1 MKINFVNERD
11 DDVSKY
17 KKIIKKVFKRVK
29 SKMFFNVIFVD
40 NDMIQQINRDYRGID
55 RVTDVITFALMEN
68 PNEIMKGD
76 VGLDNPVSREY
87 ELGDVFICVERALE
101 QAKDYGHSIERE
113 IGFLSVHGY
122 LHLIGYD
129 HMNEEDEKVMF
140 KLQEEILAKAKLER
154 GK

>member
-1 MKINFVNERD
+1 
-11 DDVSKY
+11 
-17 KKIIKKVFKRVK
+17 
-29 SKMFFNVIFVD
+29 
-40 NDMIQQINRDYRGID
+40 
-55 RVTDVITFALMEN
+55 MEN
-68 PNEIMKGD
+68 PNEILKGA
-76 VGLDNPVSREY
+76 EY

-129 HMNEEDEKVMF
+129 HMTKEDEKVMF
-140 KLQEEILAKAKLER
+140 TLQEEILAKAKLER